1 MSTPRNGVNE
11 KNLLIDEHNASQ
23 ERVKERAQEIV
34 KMFFLVSGGALA
46 VCAGF
51 FSAGVA
57 LPSETIFPVRGAWV
71 SLTAG
76 MIMIG
81 LTLLLMLGQD
91 ASFANFNSQQIDTG
105 EQSPET
111 SDWWDAGIWISGL
124 IGFVCFCTGM
134 CFFTYA
140 AWIFMTPS
148 LTTS

>member
-1 MSTPRNGVNE
+1 MGDH
-11 KNLLIDEHNASQ
+11 NLLIDEHNAAQ

-81 LTLLLMLGQD
+81 FTLLLMLGQD
-91 ASFANFNSQQIDTG
+91 VSFGNLNSRQIDTG
-105 EQSPET
+105 EQSPDT
-111 SDWWDAGIWISGL
+111 SDWWDIGIWASGL
-124 IGFVCFCTGM
+124 IGFICFCIGM

-140 AWIFMTPS
+140 AWIYVTPT
-148 LTTS
+148 LVTS